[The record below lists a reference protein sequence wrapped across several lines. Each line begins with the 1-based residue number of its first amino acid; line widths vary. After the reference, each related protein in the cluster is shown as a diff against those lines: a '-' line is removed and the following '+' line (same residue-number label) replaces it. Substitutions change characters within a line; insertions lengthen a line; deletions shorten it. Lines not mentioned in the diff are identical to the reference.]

1 MIKLTMDQLMN
12 SVEVIQK
19 LINSPTPLSA
29 KVSYQ
34 IIRIAREVESEY
46 NLFQKSR
53 TELIE
58 KYAKKDENQKPILE
72 NDRYQIVPDEQEDF
86 TKEYNT
92 LSKGICFDCSMPR
105 MMRCALLSW
114 KRSSCT
120 SRSMVRS
127 YISAILFTRPLS

>member
-86 TKEYNT
+86 TKEYNEIMNSSIE
-92 LSKGICFDCSMPR
+92 LNVEPL
-105 MMRCALLSW
+105 ALNDKVMEEL
-114 KRSSCT
+114 KLT
-120 SRSMVRS
+120 
-127 YISAILFTRPLS
+127 PLEWMKIEPFVK

>member
-58 KYAKKDENQKPILE
+58 KYAKKDENDKPLLE
-72 NDRYQIVPDEQEDF
+72 NDRYQIIPDEQEDF
-86 TKEYNT
+86 TKEYNEIMNSSIE
-92 LSKGICFDCSMPR
+92 LNVEPL
-105 MMRCALLSW
+105 ALNDKVMEEL
-114 KRSSCT
+114 RLT
-120 SRSMVRS
+120 
-127 YISAILFTRPLS
+127 PLEWMKIEPFVK

>member
-1 MIKLTMDQLMN
+1 MIQLNMEQLMN
-12 SVEVIQK
+12 SVDVIQK

-29 KVSYQ
+29 KISYQ

-86 TKEYNT
+86 TKEYNEIMDSSIE
-92 LSKGICFDCSMPR
+92 LNVEPL
-105 MMRCALLSW
+105 ALNDKVMEEL
-114 KRSSCT
+114 RLT
-120 SRSMVRS
+120 
-127 YISAILFTRPLS
+127 PLEWMKLEPFVK

>member
-1 MIKLTMDQLMN
+1 MIQLNMEQLMN
-12 SVEVIQK
+12 SVDVIQK

-29 KVSYQ
+29 KISYQ
-34 IIRIAREVESEY
+34 IIRIAREVENEY

-86 TKEYNT
+86 TKEYNEIMSSNIE
-92 LSKGICFDCSMPR
+92 LNVEPL
-105 MMRCALLSW
+105 ALNDKVMEEL
-114 KRSSCT
+114 KLT
-120 SRSMVRS
+120 
-127 YISAILFTRPLS
+127 PLEWMKLEPFVK

>member
-1 MIKLTMDQLMN
+1 MIQLNMEQLMN
-12 SVEVIQK
+12 SVDVIQK

-29 KVSYQ
+29 KISYQ

-86 TKEYNT
+86 TKEYNEIMGSSIE
-92 LSKGICFDCSMPR
+92 LNVEPL
-105 MMRCALLSW
+105 ALTDKTMEEL
-114 KRSSCT
+114 KLT
-120 SRSMVRS
+120 
-127 YISAILFTRPLS
+127 PLEWMKLEPFVK